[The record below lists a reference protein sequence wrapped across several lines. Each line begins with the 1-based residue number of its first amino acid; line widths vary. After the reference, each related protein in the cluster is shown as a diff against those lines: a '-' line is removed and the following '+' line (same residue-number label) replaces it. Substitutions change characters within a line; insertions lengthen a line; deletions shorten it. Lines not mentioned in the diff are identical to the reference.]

1 MEVEDA
7 MTDSVINLIH
17 EVELNIFKQFR
28 QLTST
33 LNINYIALGGTL
45 LGAIRHQGFIPW
57 DDDMDVGIPREDYER
72 LLDLAPNI
80 LKNTHYFL
88 QTPWSDSN
96 YALSYAKLLDRNTF
110 IEERNNVNNA
120 RKGIFLDIFPLD
132 KIPASKERQR
142 RQILDLRRLDSRIY
156 LKLRYNIIDNPIR
169 KFQSPLSPEQL
180 QTAWEYKRQRQDTMT
195 EFSKRPN
202 LTVYKNLA
210 SQYGYDK
217 ELFTEDQL
225 TNLID
230 LPFADTTIVAPADY
244 DEILTNIYG
253 DYMTLPPENARTE
266 KHITRLIMDNQEF
279 MV

>member
-1 MEVEDA
+1 

-169 KFQSPLSPEQL
+169 KFQNPLSPEQL

-195 EFSKRPN
+195 QFNKRPN
-202 LTVYKNLA
+202 LTVYKNLV
-210 SQYGYDK
+210 SQYAYDK

>member
-1 MEVEDA
+1 

-169 KFQSPLSPEQL
+169 KFQNPLSPEQL

-195 EFSKRPN
+195 QFNKRPN

-210 SQYGYDK
+210 SQYAYDK

>member
-169 KFQSPLSPEQL
+169 KFQNPLSPEQL

-195 EFSKRPN
+195 QFNKRPN

-210 SQYGYDK
+210 SQYAYDK